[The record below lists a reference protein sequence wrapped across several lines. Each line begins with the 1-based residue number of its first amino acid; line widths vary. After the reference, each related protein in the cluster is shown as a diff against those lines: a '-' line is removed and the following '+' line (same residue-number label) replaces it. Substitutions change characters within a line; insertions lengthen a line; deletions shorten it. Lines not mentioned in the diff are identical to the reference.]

1 MSHNNIFVQLPLLVT
16 LNLDRTLIQLF
27 MITYSLNK
35 SADNILARFDYARN
49 PPIENSK
56 NEWKLRTRFLEYFMR
71 IEWAE
76 SYLSPLLL
84 EHEKIFY

>member
-1 MSHNNIFVQLPLLVT
+1 MSHNNIFVQLLLLVT

-35 SADNILARFDYARN
+35 SADNILVRFDYART

-56 NEWKLRTRFLEYFMR
+56 NEMKAAYEV
-71 IEWAE
+71 
-76 SYLSPLLL
+76 P
-84 EHEKIFY
+84 